1 MIAYS
6 VLQKSVTLGSGQAV
20 ANGWGAVVNELVLVV
35 LMTVRFFFA
44 CPTWNKVLVFI
55 CRRRK

>member
-55 CRRRK
+55 CR